1 MLWTKTNYVF
11 VKELANL
18 QFMATY
24 NKPHKFHEIRGDNS
38 SDLNTWRSDQI
49 DYIIFTDYII
59 QFAGFFVLVYSL

>member
-24 NKPHKFHEIRGDNS
+24 NKPHKFHDIRGDNS
-38 SDLNTWRSDQI
+38 SDQI